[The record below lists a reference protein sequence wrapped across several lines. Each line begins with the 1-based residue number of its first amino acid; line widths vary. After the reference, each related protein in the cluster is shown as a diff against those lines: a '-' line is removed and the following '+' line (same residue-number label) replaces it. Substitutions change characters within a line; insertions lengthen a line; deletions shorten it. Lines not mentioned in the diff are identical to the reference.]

1 MAMVDMKRTKA
12 EKKAESSK
20 YDNPVAAGGGGDD
33 YPYGL
38 HVTLDHEMLQKL
50 GIDKLPAVGDKM
62 HLQSHAHVTEVS
74 EESHESG
81 KKRRSVRLQMRKMQ
95 VEPATKETP
104 ADGAKAAMDKAL
116 TEVK

>member
-12 EKKAESSK
+12 EKKAESTK
-20 YDNPVAAGGGGDD
+20 YDNAIGPGGQDD

-74 EESHESG
+74 EESREGG

-95 VEPATKETP
+95 VEPATAPSP
-104 ADGAKAAMDKAL
+104 AEGAKAAMDKAL
-116 TEVK
+116 QE